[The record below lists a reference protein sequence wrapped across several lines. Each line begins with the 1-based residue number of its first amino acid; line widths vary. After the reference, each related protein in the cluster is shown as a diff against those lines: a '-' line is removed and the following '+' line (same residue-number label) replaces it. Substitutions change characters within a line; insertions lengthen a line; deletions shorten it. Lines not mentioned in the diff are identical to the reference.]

1 MSVDS
6 GISKPFGLVKV
17 WTGAARFAALLLLG
31 VSYAAYLFQTFPIPS
46 TQDDLVGALRSD
58 RHPVVEVGYD
68 DRGVN
73 LFWETAPL
81 VYRELHT
88 HVPGALHGSEDVA
101 AVKEA
106 IAAKAGTRVTDLR
119 FRDRQERYEPG
130 GLAVLLPATYPL
142 FLRSAVLIW
151 AVFSVGV
158 ALLIA
163 AYALPRRYMRVK
175 NRGVWFTICL
185 TTGVGFFTYLWLE
198 RCVAPDA
205 GESPELKPRYAWAAS
220 LATAVI
226 LAVGGWALVHTMW
239 WMQA

>member
-1 MSVDS
+1 MSVDPN
-6 GISKPFGLVKV
+6 IAKPLRSARVLA
-17 WTGAARFAALLLLG
+17 GAARLAALLLLG
-31 VSYAAYLFQTFPIPS
+31 VSYVAYLFQAFPIPS
-46 TQDDLVGALRSD
+46 TQDDLVRALRSD

-101 AVKEA
+101 AVEEA
-106 IAAKAGTRVTDLR
+106 IAAKAGTRVTDLP
-119 FRDRQERYEPG
+119 FRDRQTRYEPG

-142 FLRSAVLIW
+142 FLRSAVLSW
-151 AVFSVGV
+151 AVVGV
-158 ALLIA
+158 GAAVLIA
-163 AYALPRRYMRVK
+163 AYAPPRRYMRVK

-198 RCVAPDA
+198 RCVAPDI
-205 GESPELKPRYAWAAS
+205 GEPPELKPRYAWVAS
-220 LATAVI
+220 LATGVI